1 MKKKKNKKKQKVQ
14 NSKKKQLQGMPK
26 KDVRPMKQD
35 VRIKTPEDRLLW
47 KLVGV
52 ALMAFAAFLAVALAS
67 YDWQAAAEKG
77 SSSASGN
84 LVGVVGNAFA
94 HWGYIAFG
102 FAAWCI
108 PFALILGSL
117 KVLAPFPKD
126 AEEIPN
132 RRIVLRIVG
141 LCLMAFAVTGL
152 FQLAGKWE
160 WVQQLAAALHIG
172 ADAGGKVGYWF
183 MTCGLEK
190 CVAAF
195 GATFLAL
202 GILAVAVCMAAGLST
217 VRGWLAALAEIDWA
231 QMFGAGAEDNDLP
244 ADSPAEKESPPRSF
258 LPKFGGERKPA
269 PKPAAPPPV
278 PREKQQKIKFPV
290 DGTLPGLNLLDP
302 LPQRHGKTGEAAE
315 TGARLMETLKV
326 FGVEA
331 ELSNTIEGPV
341 VTQYAVTPA
350 PGVRVERITGLTRD
364 LQRALKAKT
373 IRVFAPIP
381 GEDTVGI
388 QIPNRTRETVTF
400 REIAESAEWQN
411 NATWPKGGA
420 PKIPVPLLLGKNV
433 AGEEVV
439 EDLSKMPHL
448 LVAGASGKGKSVC
461 LSAIINGF
469 LMCRTPE
476 QLRLILVDP
485 KGGTEFKVYEKLPH
499 LLVPVVTDVKQ
510 VVVALRWAAN
520 EMARRQKTIAD
531 AGTSDIRE
539 YNASAEADDR
549 MPYIVVV
556 IDELAD
562 IMIQAKRD
570 VEPVLSR
577 LMALARATGIHLI
590 LATQRPD
597 VQVISGTIKANI
609 PGRVAFAT
617 TTATD
622 SRTILDESGAET
634 LIGDGD
640 MLYRASDGLTVRAQ
654 GAFVSRG
661 EKNRI
666 VDFAVRQWP
675 SVMDE
680 DLKDQLEHANDE
692 DGGESPA
699 GGDDNIG
706 EEEYERAKAIVIEA
720 NRASISMLQQRMS
733 IGYNHASRII
743 DLLERRGVVGPHRG
757 AGPREILTT

>member
-1 MKKKKNKKKQKVQ
+1 MKKQRKQNKGLKRKKSRQDV
-14 NSKKKQLQGMPK
+14 SKKGGRPKK
-26 KDVRPMKQD
+26 KDVK
-35 VRIKTPEDRLLW
+35 IKTPEDRLLW
-47 KLVGV
+47 KIVGV
-52 ALMAFAAFLAVALAS
+52 AFMAFAAFLAVALAS
-67 YDWQAAAEKG
+67 YDWQAATAKG
-77 SSSASGN
+77 SAGANGN
-84 LVGVVGNAFA
+84 LVGVVGNTFA

-108 PFALILGSL
+108 PFALLVGSL

-132 RRIVLRIVG
+132 RRIVLRIAG
-141 LCLMAFAVTGL
+141 LCLMALAVTGL
-152 FQLAGKWE
+152 FQLAGKWQ
-160 WVQQLAAALHIG
+160 WVQNLASILHVG
-172 ADAGGKVGYWF
+172 NDAGGKVGYWF

-195 GATFLAL
+195 GATFLAVGL
-202 GILAVAVCMAAGLST
+202 LAVAVCMAVGLTT
-217 VRGWLAALAEIDWA
+217 VRGWLSDLAEMDWSSLLGPWTSGDGEPGEA
-231 QMFGAGAEDNDLP
+231 NAP
-244 ADSPAEKESPPRSF
+244 HDSP
-258 LPKFGGERKPA
+258 PKNTTGERSPVA
-269 PKPAAPPPV
+269 TPPPLRV
-278 PREKQQKIKFPV
+278 PKERPQKIKFPV
-290 DGTLPGLNLLDP
+290 DGNLPGLNLLDP
-302 LPQRHGKTGEAAE
+302 LPSRHGKTGEAEE
-315 TGARLMETLKV
+315 TGAKLMETLKV
-326 FGVEA
+326 FGVDA
-331 ELSNTIEGPV
+331 ELANTIEGPV

-350 PGVRVERITGLTRD
+350 PGQPVKRITGLTRD

-373 IRVFAPIP
+373 IRIFAPIP

-388 QIPNRTRETVTF
+388 QIPNRMREMVTF
-400 REIAESAEWQN
+400 REIVESAEWQN
-411 NATWPKGGA
+411 NATWPKGGS
-420 PKIPVPLLLGKNV
+420 PKIPVPLLFGKNV

-520 EMARRQKTIAD
+520 EMARRQKIIAD

-539 YNASAEADDR
+539 YNAAAKDER

-562 IMIQAKRD
+562 IMILAKRD

-617 TTATD
+617 TNATD

-666 VDFAVRQWP
+666 VEFAVRQWP

-680 DLKDQLEHANDE
+680 DLKDQLEHANDDE
-692 DGGESPA
+692 
-699 GGDDNIG
+699 GDAPSGVDSNVG

-720 NRASISMLQQRMS
+720 NRASISMLQQRMGV
-733 IGYNHASRII
+733 GYNHASRII
-743 DLLERRGVVGPHRG
+743 DLLERRGVIGPHRG
-757 AGPREILTT
+757 AGPREVLATE

>member
-1 MKKKKNKKKQKVQ
+1 MRKRNDKKRKPAGKRRRD
-14 NSKKKQLQGMPK
+14 LLRQGGRQ
-26 KDVRPMKQD
+26 VKQD
-35 VRIKTPEDRLLW
+35 VKIKTPEDRLFW

-52 ALMAFAAFLAVALAS
+52 ALIALAAFFSVALAS
-67 YDWQAAAEKG
+67 YDWQAAAAKE
-77 SSSASGN
+77 SAAANGN
-84 LVGVVGNAFA
+84 LVGVVGNTFA
-94 HWGYIAFG
+94 HWGYVAFG

-108 PFALILGSL
+108 PFAILVGAI

-132 RRIVLRIVG
+132 RRIALRIAG
-141 LCLMAFAVTGL
+141 LCLMALAVTGL
-152 FQLAGKWE
+152 FQLAGKWV
-160 WVQQLAAALHIG
+160 WVQNMASILHIG
-172 ADAGGKVGYWF
+172 GDAGGKVGYWF

-190 CVAAF
+190 GVAAF
-195 GATFLAL
+195 GATFITL
-202 GILAVAVCMAAGLST
+202 GVLLVAVCMAAGLAT
-217 VRGWLAALAEIDWA
+217 VRGWIADLAAIDWSGLLGDDA
-231 QMFGAGAEDNDLP
+231 PDEGHVPEAEPARDLP
-244 ADSPAEKESPPRSF
+244 AADSPRASNPPRS
-258 LPKFGGERKPA
+258 PK
-269 PKPAAPPPV
+269 
-278 PREKQQKIKFPV
+278 EKRPKIKFPV

-302 LPQRHGKTGEAAE
+302 LPPRHGKTDEAAE
-315 TGARLMETLKV
+315 TGAKLMETLKV
-326 FGVEA
+326 FGVAA
-331 ELSNTIEGPV
+331 ELANTIEGPV

-388 QIPNRTRETVTF
+388 QIPNRARETVTF
-400 REIAESAEWQN
+400 REIVESAEWQN

-499 LLVPVVTDVKQ
+499 LLVPVVTDIKQ

-520 EMARRQKTIAD
+520 EMARRQKIIAD

-539 YNASAEADDR
+539 YNASAGAGER

-609 PGRVAFAT
+609 PGRIAFAT

-622 SRTILDESGAET
+622 SRTILDEGGAET

-640 MLYRASDGLTVRAQ
+640 MLYRTLDGLIVRAQ

-666 VDFAVRQWP
+666 VEFAVKQWP

-680 DLKDQLEHANDE
+680 DLKDKLDHANDE
-692 DGGESPA
+692 EGDASSV
-699 GGDDNIG
+699 GDDNVG
-706 EEEYERAKAIVIEA
+706 EGEYERAKAIVIEA
-720 NRASISMLQQRMS
+720 NRASISMLQQRMG

-743 DLLERRGVVGPHRG
+743 ELLERRGVVGPHRG
-757 AGPREILTT
+757 AGPREVLATE

>member
-1 MKKKKNKKKQKVQ
+1 MANVKRKKSNRRR
-14 NSKKKQLQGMPK
+14 NRRR
-26 KDVRPMKQD
+26 KDRKHPHKQD
-35 VRIKTPEDRLLW
+35 VMLKTPEDRLFW

-52 ALMAFAAFLAVALAS
+52 AIVALAAFLAIALAT
-67 YDWQAAAEKG
+67 YDWQAVVNK
-77 SSSASGN
+77 ASLENGN
-84 LVGVVGNAFA
+84 LVGVVGNVFA
-94 HWGYIAFG
+94 HGCYNAFG
-102 FAAWCI
+102 LAAWCI
-108 PFALILGSL
+108 PIALLVGALKMFAP
-117 KVLAPFPKD
+117 VPKEV
-126 AEEIPN
+126 EEIPN
-132 RRIVLRIVG
+132 KRIVLRVAG
-141 LCLMAFAVTGL
+141 LILMGLAVTGL
-152 FQLAGKWE
+152 AQLSGRWG
-160 WVQQLAAALHIG
+160 WVRDAMTWLHIG
-172 ADAGGKVGYWF
+172 DNAGGRVGYWF

-190 CVAAF
+190 GVAAF
-195 GATFLAL
+195 GAAFLAL
-202 GILAVAVCMAAGLST
+202 VLLAVAVCMAVGLKT
-217 VRGWLAALAEIDWA
+217 VRGWLADFADIDWSGL
-231 QMFGAGAEDNDLP
+231 FGAGSSDENEAGEE
-244 ADSPAEKESPPRSF
+244 APPRVR
-258 LPKFGGERKPA
+258 PTKRDDREEPRA
-269 PKPAAPPPV
+269 PKVKP
-278 PREKQQKIKFPV
+278 QKIKFPI
-290 DGTLPGLNLLDP
+290 DGNLPGLNLLDP
-302 LPQRHGKTGEAAE
+302 LPQRSGKASEAAE
-315 TGARLMETLKV
+315 TGAKLMETLKV
-326 FGVEA
+326 FGVAA
-331 ELSNTIEGPV
+331 ELANTIEGPV

-364 LQRALKAKT
+364 LQRALKANT
-373 IRVFAPIP
+373 IRIFAPIP

-400 REIAESAEWQN
+400 REIVESAEWQN

-499 LLVPVVTDVKQ
+499 LLVPVVTDIKQ

-520 EMARRQKTIAD
+520 EMARRQKIIAD
-531 AGTSDIRE
+531 AATSDIRE
-539 YNASAEADDR
+539 YNASAGAGER

-609 PGRVAFAT
+609 PGRIAFAT

-622 SRTILDESGAET
+622 SRTILDEGGAET

-640 MLYRASDGLTVRAQ
+640 MLYRTLDGLIVRAQ

-666 VDFAVRQWP
+666 VEFAVKQWP

-680 DLKDQLEHANDE
+680 DLKDKLDHANDE
-692 DGGESPA
+692 EGDASSV
-699 GGDDNIG
+699 GDDNIDEG
-706 EEEYERAKAIVIEA
+706 EYERAKAIVIEA
-720 NRASISMLQQRMS
+720 NRASISMLQQRMG

-743 DLLERRGVVGPHRG
+743 ELLERRGVIGPHRG
-757 AGPREILTT
+757 AGPREVLATE

>member
-1 MKKKKNKKKQKVQ
+1 MKKKKKQKKQK
-14 NSKKKQLQGMPK
+14 KRTPKRKQRQAMPKMGGCPVK
-26 KDVRPMKQD
+26 KDVK
-35 VRIKTPEDRLLW
+35 IKTPEDRLLW

-52 ALMAFAAFLAVALAS
+52 ALMAFAAFFAVALAS
-67 YDWQAAAEKG
+67 YDWQAAAAKG
-77 SSSASGN
+77 SSSANGN
-84 LVGVVGNAFA
+84 LVGVVGNTFA
-94 HWGYIAFG
+94 HCGYIAFG

-108 PFALILGSL
+108 PFALLVGSF

-132 RRIVLRIVG
+132 RRIALRIVG
-141 LCLMAFAVTGL
+141 LCLMAFAVAGL
-152 FQLAGKWE
+152 FQLAGKWG
-160 WVQQLAAALHIG
+160 WVQQLAEALHIG

-190 CVAAF
+190 GVAAF
-195 GATFLAL
+195 GATFLTL

-217 VRGWLAALAEIDWA
+217 VRGWLAALAETDWS
-231 QMFGAGAEDNDLP
+231 QMFGFGTREDDLP
-244 ADSPAEKESPPRSF
+244 VDSPKEGESSLRGF
-258 LPKFGGERKPA
+258 LPKFGNERRPA
-269 PKPAAPPPV
+269 PKPAPSPSV
-278 PREKQQKIKFPV
+278 SKEKPQKIKFPV

-302 LPQRHGKTGEAAE
+302 LPPRHGKTGEAEE

-326 FGVEA
+326 FGVDA

-373 IRVFAPIP
+373 IRIFAPIP

-388 QIPNRTRETVTF
+388 QIPNRTREMVTF

-411 NATWPKGGA
+411 NATWPRGGA

-539 YNASAEADDR
+539 YNASTKAGER

-617 TTATD
+617 SNATD
-622 SRTILDESGAET
+622 SRTILDEGGAEA

-666 VDFAVRQWP
+666 VDFAIRQWP

-680 DLKDQLEHANDE
+680 DLKEQLERANDE
-692 DGGESPA
+692 DGDAPS
-699 GGDDNIG
+699 GGDDNVG

-720 NRASISMLQQRMS
+720 NRASISMLQQRMG

-757 AGPREILTT
+757 AGPREILTTR

>member
-1 MKKKKNKKKQKVQ
+1 MTRRTTAKKR
-14 NSKKKQLQGMPK
+14 
-26 KDVRPMKQD
+26 DVS
-35 VRIKTPEDRLLW
+35 IKTPEEKLLW

-52 ALMAFAAFLAVALAS
+52 AFLVFAAILAAALAS
-67 YDWQAAAEKG
+67 YDWRSIEAASR
-77 SSSASGN
+77 SSGATGN
-84 LVGVVGNAFA
+84 LVGVAGNTFA
-94 HWGYIAFG
+94 LWSYLAFG
-102 FAAWCI
+102 LAAWCI
-108 PFALILGSL
+108 PLAVAVGALKI
-117 KVLAPFPKD
+117 LAPFPQDVEK
-126 AEEIPN
+126 IST
-132 RRIVLRIVG
+132 RRIVTRILG
-141 LCLMAFAVTGL
+141 LCLMALAVTGL
-152 FQLAGKWE
+152 FQLAGKWG
-160 WVQQLAAALHIG
+160 WVQALTSFMHVG
-172 ADAGGKVGYWF
+172 GNAGGKVGYWIV
-183 MTCGLEK
+183 TCALEK

-195 GATFLAL
+195 GATVFCMGLFA
-202 GILAVAVCMAAGLST
+202 AAVCMVAGLKA
-217 VRGWLAALAEIDWA
+217 VRGWIAAVQAIDWER
-231 QMFGAGAEDNDLP
+231 MFDGGGRDGG
-244 ADSPAEKESPPRSF
+244 KEPPTKPPMKPEPSKKSSPP
-258 LPKFGGERKPA
+258 PKGPRP
-269 PKPAAPPPV
+269 PKDPPP
-278 PREKQQKIKFPV
+278 RIHFPV
-290 DGTLPGLNLLDP
+290 NGDLPGLDLLDP
-302 LPQRHGKTGEAAE
+302 LPQRHGKTGEAEE
-315 TGARLMETLKV
+315 TGAKLMETLKV

-373 IRVFAPIP
+373 IRIFAPIP
-381 GEDTVGI
+381 GEDTVGV
-388 QIPNRTRETVTF
+388 QIPNRTRDIVSF
-400 REIAESAEWQN
+400 REIVESVEWQN
-411 NATWPKGGA
+411 NATWPKGGT

-469 LMCRTPE
+469 LMCRTPD

-510 VVVALRWAAN
+510 VVVALRWAAK
-520 EMARRQKTIAD
+520 EMARRQKVIAD
-531 AGTSDIRE
+531 SGASDIRE
-539 YNASAEADDR
+539 YNAAVAKDET

-562 IMIQAKRD
+562 IMIQSGRD

-597 VQVISGTIKANI
+597 VKVISGTIKANI

-617 TTATD
+617 GSATD

-666 VDFAVRQWP
+666 VEFAVKQWP

-680 DLKDQLEHANDE
+680 GLKTELEHANDD
-692 DGGESPA
+692 DGDTPGV
-699 GGDDNIG
+699 GDNGDVG
-706 EEEYERAKAIVIEA
+706 EEEYEKAKAVVIA
-720 NRASISMLQQRMS
+720 TNRASISHLQRQMRV
-733 IGYNHASRII
+733 GYNHAAKII
-743 DLLERRGVVGPHRG
+743 ELLEARGVIGPARG
-757 AGPREILTT
+757 AGPREVLATE

>member
-1 MKKKKNKKKQKVQ
+1 M
-14 NSKKKQLQGMPK
+14 L
-26 KDVRPMKQD
+26 
-35 VRIKTPEDRLLW
+35 KTPEDRLFW

-52 ALMAFAAFLAVALAS
+52 AIVALAAFLAIALAT
-67 YDWQAAAEKG
+67 YDWQAVVNK
-77 SSSASGN
+77 ASLENGN
-84 LVGVVGNAFA
+84 LVGVVGNVFA
-94 HWGYIAFG
+94 HGCYNAFG
-102 FAAWCI
+102 LAAWCI
-108 PFALILGSL
+108 PIALLVGALKMFAP
-117 KVLAPFPKD
+117 VPKEV
-126 AEEIPN
+126 EEIPN
-132 RRIVLRIVG
+132 RRIVLRVAG
-141 LCLMAFAVTGL
+141 LILMGLAVTGL
-152 FQLAGKWE
+152 AQLSGRWG
-160 WVQQLAAALHIG
+160 WVRDAMTWLHIG
-172 ADAGGKVGYWF
+172 DNAGGRVGYWF

-190 CVAAF
+190 GVAAF
-195 GATFLAL
+195 GAAFLAL
-202 GILAVAVCMAAGLST
+202 ALLAVAVCMAVGLKT
-217 VRGWLAALAEIDWA
+217 VRGWLADFADIDWSGL
-231 QMFGAGAEDNDLP
+231 FGAGSSDEDE
-244 ADSPAEKESPPRSF
+244 AGEEAPPRVR
-258 LPKFGGERKPA
+258 PAKRDDWEEPRA
-269 PKPAAPPPV
+269 PKVKP
-278 PREKQQKIKFPV
+278 QKIKFPI
-290 DGTLPGLNLLDP
+290 DGNLPGLNLLDP
-302 LPQRHGKTGEAAE
+302 LPQRNGKTSEAAE
-315 TGARLMETLKV
+315 TGAKLMETLKV
-326 FGVEA
+326 FGVAA
-331 ELSNTIEGPV
+331 ELANTIEGPV

-400 REIAESAEWQN
+400 REIVESAEWQN
-411 NATWPKGGA
+411 NATWPKGSA

-499 LLVPVVTDVKQ
+499 LLVPVVTDIKQ

-520 EMARRQKTIAD
+520 EMARRQKIIAD

-539 YNASAEADDR
+539 YNASAGAGER

-609 PGRVAFAT
+609 PGRIAFAT

-622 SRTILDESGAET
+622 SRTILDEGGAET

-640 MLYRASDGLTVRAQ
+640 MLYRTLDGLVVRAQ

-666 VDFAVRQWP
+666 VEFAVKQWP

-680 DLKDQLEHANDE
+680 DLKDKLDHANDE
-692 DGGESPA
+692 EGDASSV
-699 GGDDNIG
+699 GDDNIDEG
-706 EEEYERAKAIVIEA
+706 EYERAKAIVIEA
-720 NRASISMLQQRMS
+720 NRASISMLQQRMG

-743 DLLERRGVVGPHRG
+743 ELLERRGVIGPHRG
-757 AGPREILTT
+757 AGPREVLATE

>member
-1 MKKKKNKKKQKVQ
+1 MT
-14 NSKKKQLQGMPK
+14 L
-26 KDVRPMKQD
+26 
-35 VRIKTPEDRLLW
+35 KTPEDRFLW

-52 ALMAFAAFLAVALAS
+52 ALLAVAVFFAVALVS
-67 YDWQAAAEKG
+67 YDWQAA
-77 SSSASGN
+77 SSRVPAAANGN
-84 LVGVVGNAFA
+84 LFGVVGNALA
-94 HWGYIAFG
+94 HGSYLAFG
-102 FAAWCI
+102 FAAWCL
-108 PFALILGSL
+108 PVAMLVGAL
-117 KVLAPFPKD
+117 KVLAPVPK
-126 AEEIPN
+126 EVEKVPN
-132 RRIVLRIVG
+132 GRIVLRIAG
-141 LCLMAFAVTGL
+141 LMLMALSITGL

-160 WVQQLAAALHIG
+160 WVREAVSYAHIG
-172 ADAGGKVGYWF
+172 GAAGGKLGYWF

-190 CVAAF
+190 GVATF
-195 GATFLAL
+195 GATAL
-202 GILAVAVCMAAGLST
+202 TLGLLAVSVCMAVGLKT
-217 VRGWLAALAEIDWA
+217 VRSGLAAAAAVDWGRL
-231 QMFGAGAEDNDLP
+231 FGIGAESR
-244 ADSPAEKESPPRSF
+244 ASTACERSPAPSAIRDRPPASV
-258 LPKFGGERKPA
+258 RKPSRDSDSKP
-269 PKPAAPPPV
+269 PKIRMPA
-278 PREKQQKIKFPV
+278 
-290 DGTLPGLNLLDP
+290 DGTLPGLDLLDP
-302 LPQRHGKTGEAAE
+302 LPQRKGRTGEDVE
-315 TGARLMETLKV
+315 TGAKLMETLEV

-331 ELSNTIEGPV
+331 TLSDTIEGPV

-350 PGVRVERITGLTRD
+350 PGVRVERITGLARD

-373 IRVFAPIP
+373 IRIFAPIP

-388 QIPNRTRETVTF
+388 QIPNRTREIVTF
-400 REIAESAEWQN
+400 REIVESAAWQN
-411 NATWPKGGA
+411 SATWPKGGS

-433 AGEEVV
+433 AGDEVV
-439 EDLSKMPHL
+439 EDLTKMPHL

-485 KGGTEFKVYEKLPH
+485 KGGTEFKVYGKLPH

-510 VVVALRWAAN
+510 VMVALHWAAA
-520 EMARRQKTIAD
+520 EMARRQKIIAE

-539 YNASAEADDR
+539 YNATANGER

-562 IMIQAKRD
+562 IMIQSKRD

-577 LMALARATGIHLI
+577 LMALARATGIHLV

-617 TTATD
+617 GSATD

-640 MLYRASDGLTVRAQ
+640 MLYRTSDGLTVRAQ

-666 VDFAVRQWP
+666 VGFAVRQWP

-680 DLKDQLEHANDE
+680 DLRNQLEHAHDD
-692 DGGESPA
+692 DGDKQAG
-699 GGDDNIG
+699 GGDDVSAD
-706 EEEYERAKAIVIEA
+706 EYERAKSIVIDT
-720 NRASISMLQQRMS
+720 NRASISHLQRQMRV
-733 IGYNHASRII
+733 GYNHAAKII
-743 DLLERRGVVGPHRG
+743 DLLEKRGVIGPARG
-757 AGPREILTT
+757 AGPREVLAAE

>member
-1 MKKKKNKKKQKVQ
+1 MKKRKSERKRRDRKKIREVRLRKRERSQ
-14 NSKKKQLQGMPK
+14 K
-26 KDVRPMKQD
+26 KDVKL
-35 VRIKTPEDRLLW
+35 KTPEDRLLW

-52 ALMAFAAFLAVALAS
+52 ALIVLAVFLALALVS
-67 YDWQAAAEKG
+67 YDWQAAAAG
-77 SSSASGN
+77 ASSAVNGN

-94 HWGYIAFG
+94 HGCYWAFG

-108 PFALILGSL
+108 PVALMIGAL
-117 KVLAPFPKD
+117 KVLAPVPKEV
-126 AEEIPN
+126 EEIPN

-141 LCLMAFAVTGL
+141 LCLMSLAVTGL
-152 FQLAGKWE
+152 FQLAGRWG
-160 WVQQLAAALHIG
+160 WVKDFVSCAHIG
-172 ADAGGKVGYWF
+172 GNAGGKVGYWF

-190 CVAAF
+190 GVASF
-195 GATFLAL
+195 GAAFLAL
-202 GILAVAVCMAAGLST
+202 GLLAVAICMAAGLKT
-217 VRGWLAALAEIDWA
+217 VRHWFTVLAAIDWS
-231 QMFGAGAEDNDLP
+231 QLFNFGTETGDASAAERTSPLTSP
-244 ADSPAEKESPPRSF
+244 RAADS
-258 LPKFGGERKPA
+258 ERKSIPVVSRKSAPA
-269 PKPAAPPPV
+269 PKEKPP
-278 PREKQQKIKFPV
+278 KIKFPV

-302 LPQRHGKTGEAAE
+302 LPPRHGRTGEAEE
-315 TGARLMETLKV
+315 TGVKLMETLKV

-331 ELSNTIEGPV
+331 ELANTIEGPV

-373 IRVFAPIP
+373 IRIFAPIP

-388 QIPNRTRETVTF
+388 QIPNKTREMVTF
-400 REIAESAEWQN
+400 REIVESAEWQN

-433 AGEEVV
+433 AGDEVV

-499 LLVPVVTDVKQ
+499 LLVPVVTDIKQ

-520 EMARRQKTIAD
+520 EMARRQRIIAE

-539 YNASAEADDR
+539 YNATAQGER

-562 IMIQAKRD
+562 IMIQTKRD

-617 TTATD
+617 TNATD

-666 VDFAVRQWP
+666 VDFAVKQWP
-675 SVMDE
+675 SVIDE
-680 DLKDQLEHANDE
+680 DLKDQLDHANDE
-692 DGGESPA
+692 DDGKKPVGE
-699 GGDDNIG
+699 DEDVC
-706 EEEYERAKAIVIEA
+706 EEEYEQAKAVVIA
-720 NRASISMLQQRMS
+720 TNRASISHLQRQMHV
-733 IGYNHASRII
+733 GYNHAAKIV
-743 DLLERRGVVGPHRG
+743 DLLEARGVIGPARG
-757 AGPREILTT
+757 AGPREVLAME

>member
-1 MKKKKNKKKQKVQ
+1 MKKRKSERKRRDRKKVREVRVRKRERSQKR
-14 NSKKKQLQGMPK
+14 
-26 KDVRPMKQD
+26 DVKL
-35 VRIKTPEDRLLW
+35 KTPEDRLLW

-52 ALMAFAAFLAVALAS
+52 ALLVLAVFLALALVS
-67 YDWQAAAEKG
+67 YDWQAAEAG
-77 SSSASGN
+77 ASSAANGN

-94 HWGYIAFG
+94 HGCYRTFG

-108 PFALILGSL
+108 PVTLIIGAL
-117 KVLAPFPKD
+117 KVLAPVPKEV
-126 AEEIPN
+126 AEIPN
-132 RRIVLRIVG
+132 RRIVLRITG
-141 LCLMAFAVTGL
+141 LCLMALAVTGL
-152 FQLAGKWE
+152 FQLAGRWG
-160 WVQQLAAALHIG
+160 WVRDFVSCAHIG
-172 ADAGGKVGYWF
+172 GNAGGKIGYWF

-190 CVAAF
+190 GVASF
-195 GATFLAL
+195 GAAFLAL
-202 GILAVAVCMAAGLST
+202 GLLAVAICMAVGLKT
-217 VRGWLAALAEIDWA
+217 VQNWFAALAAIDWS
-231 QMFGAGAEDNDLP
+231 QLFSFGSENGETTDAERTLP
-244 ADSPAEKESPPRSF
+244 HTSQKSTDS
-258 LPKFGGERKPA
+258 ERKPIPAPAHKPSSA
-269 PKPAAPPPV
+269 PKEKPP
-278 PREKQQKIKFPV
+278 KIKFPV

-302 LPQRHGKTGEAAE
+302 LPPRQGRTGEAEE
-315 TGARLMETLKV
+315 TGAKLMETLKV

-331 ELSNTIEGPV
+331 ELANTIEGPV

-373 IRVFAPIP
+373 IRIFAPIP

-388 QIPNRTRETVTF
+388 QIPNKTREMVTF
-400 REIAESAEWQN
+400 REIVESAEWQN

-433 AGEEVV
+433 AGDEVV

-499 LLVPVVTDVKQ
+499 LLVPVVTDIKQ

-520 EMARRQKTIAD
+520 EMARRQRIIAE

-539 YNASAEADDR
+539 YNAAVQGER

-562 IMIQAKRD
+562 IMIQTKRD

-617 TTATD
+617 TNATD

-680 DLKDQLEHANDE
+680 ELKDQLDHANDE
-692 DGGESPA
+692 EDGKKPV
-699 GGDDNIG
+699 GGDEDVS
-706 EEEYERAKAIVIEA
+706 EEEYERAKAVVIA
-720 NRASISMLQQRMS
+720 TNRASISHLQRQMHV
-733 IGYNHASRII
+733 GYNHAAKII
-743 DLLERRGVVGPHRG
+743 DLLEARGVIGPARG
-757 AGPREILTT
+757 AGPRDVLATE

>member
-1 MKKKKNKKKQKVQ
+1 MKKKKQKKQNPNVKRQ
-14 NSKKKQLQGMPK
+14 QTMPK
-26 KDVRPMKQD
+26 KGGRPMKKD
-35 VRIKTPEDRLLW
+35 VKIKTPEDRLLW
-47 KLVGV
+47 KLIGV
-52 ALMAFAAFLAVALAS
+52 ALMALAAFFAVALAS
-67 YDWQAAAEKG
+67 YDWRAAISEVPAAAN
-77 SSSASGN
+77 GN
-84 LVGVVGNAFA
+84 LVGVVGNTFA

-108 PFALILGSL
+108 PFALLIGSL

-141 LCLMAFAVTGL
+141 LCLMALAITGL
-152 FQLAGKWE
+152 SQLAGKWG
-160 WVQQLAAALHIG
+160 WVRQLAAALHIG
-172 ADAGGKVGYWF
+172 NDAGGKVGYWF

-190 CVAAF
+190 GVAAF
-195 GATFLAL
+195 GAAFLTL
-202 GILAVAVCMAAGLST
+202 GILAVAVCMAVGLST
-217 VRGWLAALAEIDWA
+217 VRGWLVALSEIDWS
-231 QMFGAGAEDNDLP
+231 QIFGAGAEANDSLD
-244 ADSPAEKESPPRSF
+244 DSPKESESPLRGF
-258 LPKFGGERKPA
+258 LPKFGGERKPV
-269 PKPAAPPPV
+269 PKPSAPPPA
-278 PREKQQKIKFPV
+278 PREKPQKIKFPV

-302 LPQRHGKTGEAAE
+302 LPPRHGKTGEAE
-315 TGARLMETLKV
+315 EVGVKLMETLKV
-326 FGVEA
+326 FGVDA

-350 PGVRVERITGLTRD
+350 PGVRVERITGLKND
-364 LQRALKAKT
+364 LQRALRAKT
-373 IRVFAPIP
+373 IRIFAPIP

-388 QIPNRTRETVTF
+388 QIPNRTREMVTF

-485 KGGTEFKVYEKLPH
+485 KGGTEFKVYERLPH
-499 LLVPVVTDVKQ
+499 LLVPVVTDIKQ
-510 VVVALRWAAN
+510 VVAALRWAAK
-520 EMARRQKTIAD
+520 EMTRRQKIIAN

-539 YNASAEADDR
+539 YNASAEASER

-562 IMIQAKRD
+562 IMILAKRD

-609 PGRVAFAT
+609 PGRIAFAT

-622 SRTILDESGAET
+622 SRTILDESGAES

-699 GGDDNIG
+699 GGEGNVS

-720 NRASISMLQQRMS
+720 NRASISMLQQRMN
-733 IGYNHASRII
+733 IGYNHASRIV

-757 AGPREILTT
+757 AGPREVLSTE

>member
-1 MKKKKNKKKQKVQ
+1 MKKRKSERKRRDRKKIREVRLRKRERSQ
-14 NSKKKQLQGMPK
+14 K
-26 KDVRPMKQD
+26 KDVKL
-35 VRIKTPEDRLLW
+35 KTPEDRLLW

-52 ALMAFAAFLAVALAS
+52 ALLVLAVFLALALVS
-67 YDWQAAAEKG
+67 YDWQAAEAG
-77 SSSASGN
+77 ASSAVNGN

-94 HWGYIAFG
+94 HGCYWLFG

-108 PFALILGSL
+108 PVALIIGAL
-117 KVLAPFPKD
+117 KVLAPVPKEM
-126 AEEIPN
+126 EEIPN
-132 RRIVLRIVG
+132 SRIVLRIVG
-141 LCLMAFAVTGL
+141 LCLMSLAVTGL
-152 FQLAGKWE
+152 FQLAGRWG
-160 WVQQLAAALHIG
+160 WVRDFVSCAHIG
-172 ADAGGKVGYWF
+172 GNAGGKVGYWF

-190 CVAAF
+190 GVASFGAAF
-195 GATFLAL
+195 LTL
-202 GILAVAVCMAAGLST
+202 GLLAVAICMAAGLKT
-217 VRGWLAALAEIDWA
+217 VRNWFAVLATIDWF
-231 QMFGAGAEDNDLP
+231 QLFSFGSENGDASAVNGASAHASPKSED
-244 ADSPAEKESPPRSF
+244 
-258 LPKFGGERKPA
+258 GERKSIPASAHKSSSSA
-269 PKPAAPPPV
+269 PKEKPP
-278 PREKQQKIKFPV
+278 KIKFPV

-302 LPQRHGKTGEAAE
+302 LPPRHGRTGEAEE
-315 TGARLMETLKV
+315 TGAKLMETLKV
-326 FGVEA
+326 FGVDA
-331 ELSNTIEGPV
+331 ELANMIEGPV

-373 IRVFAPIP
+373 IRIFAPIP

-388 QIPNRTRETVTF
+388 QIPNKTREMVTF
-400 REIAESAEWQN
+400 REIVESAEWQN

-433 AGEEVV
+433 AGDEVV

-499 LLVPVVTDVKQ
+499 LLVPMVTDIKQ
-510 VVVALRWAAN
+510 VVVALRWAAK
-520 EMARRQKTIAD
+520 EMARRQRIIAE

-539 YNASAEADDR
+539 YNAAVQGER
-549 MPYIVVV
+549 MPYIVIV

-562 IMIQAKRD
+562 IMIQTKRD

-609 PGRVAFAT
+609 PGRIAFAT
-617 TTATD
+617 TNATD

-666 VDFAVRQWP
+666 VDFAVKQWP

-680 DLKDQLEHANDE
+680 ELADQLEHANDE
-692 DGGESPA
+692 EEDKKPA
-699 GGDDNIG
+699 EGDEDVS
-706 EEEYERAKAIVIEA
+706 EEEYERAKAVVIA
-720 NRASISMLQQRMS
+720 TNRASISHLQRQMHV
-733 IGYNHASRII
+733 GYNHAAKII
-743 DLLERRGVVGPHRG
+743 DLLEARGVIGPARG
-757 AGPREILTT
+757 AGPRDVLVTE

>member
-1 MKKKKNKKKQKVQ
+1 MRKRERSQKR
-14 NSKKKQLQGMPK
+14 
-26 KDVRPMKQD
+26 DVKL
-35 VRIKTPEDRLLW
+35 KTPEDRLLW

-52 ALMAFAAFLAVALAS
+52 ALLVLAVFLALALVS
-67 YDWQAAAEKG
+67 YDWQAAEAG
-77 SSSASGN
+77 ASSAANGN

-94 HWGYIAFG
+94 HGCYWLFG

-108 PFALILGSL
+108 PVALIIGAL
-117 KVLAPFPKD
+117 KVLAPVPKEV
-126 AEEIPN
+126 EEIPN
-132 RRIVLRIVG
+132 SRIVLRIIG
-141 LCLMAFAVTGL
+141 LCLLALAVAGL
-152 FQLAGKWE
+152 FQLAGRWG
-160 WVQQLAAALHIG
+160 WVRDFVSCAHIG
-172 ADAGGKVGYWF
+172 GNAGGKIGYWF
-183 MTCGLEK
+183 ITCGLEK
-190 CVAAF
+190 GVASF
-195 GATFLAL
+195 GAAFLAL
-202 GILAVAVCMAAGLST
+202 GLLAVAICMAVGLKT
-217 VRGWLAALAEIDWA
+217 VRNWLAVLAAIDWSQLFSLGSENGDAPSAERTSA
-231 QMFGAGAEDNDLP
+231 QASPKSVDSNRKS
-244 ADSPAEKESPPRSF
+244 SPAPAHKSSS
-258 LPKFGGERKPA
+258 A
-269 PKPAAPPPV
+269 PK
-278 PREKQQKIKFPV
+278 EKPQKIKFPV

-302 LPQRHGKTGEAAE
+302 LPPRQGRTGEAEE
-315 TGARLMETLKV
+315 TGAKLMETLKV

-331 ELSNTIEGPV
+331 VLANTIEGPV

-373 IRVFAPIP
+373 IRIFAPIP

-388 QIPNRTRETVTF
+388 QIPNKTREMVTF
-400 REIAESAEWQN
+400 REIVESAEWQN

-433 AGEEVV
+433 AGDEVV

-476 QLRLILVDP
+476 PLRLILVDP

-499 LLVPVVTDVKQ
+499 LLVPVVTDIKQ

-520 EMARRQKTIAD
+520 EMARRQRIIAD

-539 YNASAEADDR
+539 YNAAAQGER

-562 IMIQAKRD
+562 IMIQTKRD

-617 TTATD
+617 TNATD

-680 DLKDQLEHANDE
+680 ELKDQLDHAHDEE
-692 DGGESPA
+692 DGKKPVGGEEDVS
-699 GGDDNIG
+699 
-706 EEEYERAKAIVIEA
+706 EEEYERAKAVVIA
-720 NRASISMLQQRMS
+720 TNRASISHLQRQMHV
-733 IGYNHASRII
+733 GYNHAAKII
-743 DLLERRGVVGPHRG
+743 DLLEARGVVGPARG
-757 AGPREILTT
+757 AGPREVLVTE

>member
-1 MKKKKNKKKQKVQ
+1 M
-14 NSKKKQLQGMPK
+14 L
-26 KDVRPMKQD
+26 
-35 VRIKTPEDRLLW
+35 KTPEDRLFW

-52 ALMAFAAFLAVALAS
+52 AIVALAAFLAIALAT
-67 YDWQAAAEKG
+67 YDWQAVVNK
-77 SSSASGN
+77 ASLENGN
-84 LVGVVGNAFA
+84 LVGVVGNVFA
-94 HWGYIAFG
+94 HGCYNAFG
-102 FAAWCI
+102 LAAWCI
-108 PFALILGSL
+108 PIALLVGALKMFAP
-117 KVLAPFPKD
+117 VPKEV
-126 AEEIPN
+126 EEIPN
-132 RRIVLRIVG
+132 KRIVLRVAG
-141 LCLMAFAVTGL
+141 LILMGLAVTGL
-152 FQLAGKWE
+152 AQLSGRWG
-160 WVQQLAAALHIG
+160 WVRDAMTWLHIG
-172 ADAGGKVGYWF
+172 DNAGGRVGYWF

-190 CVAAF
+190 GVAAF
-195 GATFLAL
+195 GAAFLAL
-202 GILAVAVCMAAGLST
+202 VLLAVAVCMAVGLKT
-217 VRGWLAALAEIDWA
+217 VRGWLADFADIDWSGL
-231 QMFGAGAEDNDLP
+231 FGAGSSDEDE
-244 ADSPAEKESPPRSF
+244 AGEEAPPRVR
-258 LPKFGGERKPA
+258 PTKRDDREEPRA
-269 PKPAAPPPV
+269 PKVKP
-278 PREKQQKIKFPV
+278 QKIKFPI
-290 DGTLPGLNLLDP
+290 DGNLPGLNLLDP
-302 LPQRHGKTGEAAE
+302 LPQRSGKASEAAE
-315 TGARLMETLKV
+315 TGAKLMETLKV
-326 FGVEA
+326 FGVAA
-331 ELSNTIEGPV
+331 ELANTIEGPV

-373 IRVFAPIP
+373 IRIFAPIP

-400 REIAESAEWQN
+400 REIVESAEWQN

-499 LLVPVVTDVKQ
+499 LLVPVVTDIKQ

-520 EMARRQKTIAD
+520 EMARRQKIIAD
-531 AGTSDIRE
+531 AATSDIRE
-539 YNASAEADDR
+539 YNASAGAGER

-609 PGRVAFAT
+609 PGRIAFAT

-622 SRTILDESGAET
+622 SRTILDEGGAET

-640 MLYRASDGLTVRAQ
+640 MLYRTLDGLIVRAQ

-666 VDFAVRQWP
+666 VEFAVKQWP

-680 DLKDQLEHANDE
+680 DLKDKLDHANDE
-692 DGGESPA
+692 EGDASSV
-699 GGDDNIG
+699 GDDNIDEG
-706 EEEYERAKAIVIEA
+706 EYERAKAIVIEA
-720 NRASISMLQQRMS
+720 NRASISMLQQRMG

-743 DLLERRGVVGPHRG
+743 ELLERRGVIGPHRG
-757 AGPREILTT
+757 AGPREVLATE

>member
-1 MKKKKNKKKQKVQ
+1 MKKQKSERKKRDRKNIRVVRMRRHER
-14 NSKKKQLQGMPK
+14 SKKR
-26 KDVRPMKQD
+26 DVKF
-35 VRIKTPEDRLLW
+35 KTPEDRLLW

-52 ALMAFAAFLAVALAS
+52 ALLVLAVFLALALVS
-67 YDWQAAAEKG
+67 YDWQAAEAG
-77 SSSASGN
+77 ASSATNGN

-94 HWGYIAFG
+94 HGGYWLFG

-108 PFALILGSL
+108 PVALMIGAL
-117 KVLAPFPKD
+117 KVLAPVPKEV
-126 AEEIPN
+126 EEIPN
-132 RRIVLRIVG
+132 IRIVLRITG
-141 LCLMAFAVTGL
+141 LCLMALAVTGL
-152 FQLAGKWE
+152 FQLAGRWG
-160 WVQQLAAALHIG
+160 WVENFVSCAHIG
-172 ADAGGKVGYWF
+172 GNAGGKVGYWF

-190 CVAAF
+190 GVATFGAAF
-195 GATFLAL
+195 LTLAL
-202 GILAVAVCMAAGLST
+202 LAVAICMAAGLKT
-217 VRGWLAALAEIDWA
+217 VRNWLTVLATIDWSRLFSIGSENGDA
-231 QMFGAGAEDNDLP
+231 PAANGVSAHVSP
-244 ADSPAEKESPPRSF
+244 KSADS
-258 LPKFGGERKPA
+258 ERKSIPA
-269 PKPAAPPPV
+269 SVNKSSSSASKEKPP
-278 PREKQQKIKFPV
+278 KIKFPV
-290 DGTLPGLNLLDP
+290 DGTLPGLHLLDP
-302 LPQRHGKTGEAAE
+302 LPPRHGRTGEAE
-315 TGARLMETLKV
+315 QTGAKLMETLKV
-326 FGVEA
+326 FGVDA
-331 ELSNTIEGPV
+331 ELANTIEGPV

-373 IRVFAPIP
+373 IRIFAPIP

-388 QIPNRTRETVTF
+388 QIPNKTREMVTF
-400 REIAESAEWQN
+400 REIVESAEWQN

-433 AGEEVV
+433 AGDEVV

-499 LLVPVVTDVKQ
+499 LLVPMVTDIKQ
-510 VVVALRWAAN
+510 VVVALRWAAK
-520 EMARRQKTIAD
+520 EMARRQRIIAD

-539 YNASAEADDR
+539 YNAAAKGER
-549 MPYIVVV
+549 MPYIVIV

-562 IMIQAKRD
+562 IMIQTKRD

-617 TTATD
+617 TNATD

-640 MLYRASDGLTVRAQ
+640 MLYRTSDGLTVRAQ

-666 VDFAVRQWP
+666 VDFAVKQWP

-680 DLKDQLEHANDE
+680 ELKDQLDHANDE
-692 DGGESPA
+692 EDDKKPA
-699 GGDDNIG
+699 GGDEDVS
-706 EEEYERAKAIVIEA
+706 EDEYERAKAVVIA
-720 NRASISMLQQRMS
+720 TNRASISHLQRQMHV
-733 IGYNHASRII
+733 GYNHAAKII
-743 DLLERRGVVGPHRG
+743 DLLEARGVIGPARG
-757 AGPREILTT
+757 AGPREVLATE

>member
-1 MKKKKNKKKQKVQ
+1 MKKKKQKKQNFNKKRQQ
-14 NSKKKQLQGMPK
+14 TMPK
-26 KDVRPMKQD
+26 KGGCSVKKDVK
-35 VRIKTPEDRLLW
+35 IKTPEDRLFW

-52 ALMAFAAFLAVALAS
+52 ALMALTAFFAVALAS
-67 YDWQAAAEKG
+67 YDWRAATAEV
-77 SSSASGN
+77 SNAANGN
-84 LVGVVGNAFA
+84 LVGVVGNTFA

-108 PFALILGSL
+108 PFTLLIGSL

-132 RRIVLRIVG
+132 GRIVLRIVG
-141 LCLMAFAVTGL
+141 LCLMALAVTGL
-152 FQLAGKWE
+152 FQLAGKWG
-160 WVQQLAAALHIG
+160 WVQQVAAVLHIG
-172 ADAGGKVGYWF
+172 DNAGGTVGYWF

-195 GATFLAL
+195 GATFLTL

-217 VRGWLAALAEIDWA
+217 VRGWLVALAEIDWS
-231 QMFGAGAEDNDLP
+231 QIFGAGMEV
-244 ADSPAEKESPPRSF
+244 ADSPDDSPKESESSRRGF
-258 LPKFGGERKPA
+258 LPKFGSERKPE
-269 PKPAAPPPV
+269 PKPSAPSPAQ
-278 PREKQQKIKFPV
+278 REKPQKIKFPV

-302 LPQRHGKTGEAAE
+302 LPPRHGKTGEAE
-315 TGARLMETLKV
+315 EIGVKLMETLKV
-326 FGVEA
+326 FGVDA

-350 PGVRVERITGLTRD
+350 PGVRVERITGLKSD
-364 LQRALKAKT
+364 LQRALRAKT
-373 IRVFAPIP
+373 IRIFAPIP

-388 QIPNRTRETVTF
+388 QIPNRTREMVTF

-485 KGGTEFKVYEKLPH
+485 KGGTEFKVYERLPH
-499 LLVPVVTDVKQ
+499 LLVPVVTDIKQ
-510 VVVALRWAAN
+510 VVAALRWAAK
-520 EMARRQKTIAD
+520 EMARRQKIIAD

-539 YNASAEADDR
+539 YNASAEAGER

-562 IMIQAKRD
+562 IMLQAKRD

-617 TTATD
+617 SNATD
-622 SRTILDESGAET
+622 SRTILDEGGAES

-692 DGGESPA
+692 DGGEPPA
-699 GGDDNIG
+699 GGEGNVG
-706 EEEYERAKAIVIEA
+706 KEEYERAKAIVIEA
-720 NRASISMLQQRMS
+720 NRASISMLQQRMGV
-733 IGYNHASRII
+733 GYNHASRII

-757 AGPREILTT
+757 AGPREILATE

>member
-1 MKKKKNKKKQKVQ
+1 MNDLILTRRFLKKKKRQDMLKKVAR
-14 NSKKKQLQGMPK
+14 PVK
-26 KDVRPMKQD
+26 KDVK
-35 VRIKTPEDRLLW
+35 IKTPEDRLLW

-52 ALMAFAAFLAVALAS
+52 ALMAFAVFLVVALAS
-67 YDWQAAAEKG
+67 YDWRAAAAKG
-77 SSSASGN
+77 AIGVNGN
-84 LVGVVGNAFA
+84 LVGIFGNTIA
-94 HWGYIAFG
+94 HWMYVAFG

-108 PFALILGSL
+108 PFAFLIGSL
-117 KVLAPFPKD
+117 NVFAPFPND

-132 RRIVLRIVG
+132 RRIVLRIMG
-141 LCLMAFAVTGL
+141 FCLMALATTGL
-152 FQLAGKWE
+152 FQLAGKWG
-160 WVQQLAAALHIG
+160 WVRDIVAYTHIG
-172 ADAGGKVGYWF
+172 ENSGGKIGYWF

-190 CVAAF
+190 CVATF
-195 GATFLAL
+195 GAAFLTL
-202 GILAVAVCMAAGLST
+202 GILMISVCMAVGLKT
-217 VRGWLAALAEIDWA
+217 VRDWLSDLAEIDWS
-231 QMFGAGAEDNDLP
+231 QVFGTWKKDDGSPADLP
-244 ADSPAEKESPPRSF
+244 AEEKSSTHGL
-258 LPKFGGERKPA
+258 LPKSGGERKPV
-269 PKPAAPPPV
+269 PKPSV
-278 PREKQQKIKFPV
+278 PSMPKEKPQKIKFPV
-290 DGTLPGLNLLDP
+290 DGTLPGLGLLDP
-302 LPQRHGKTGEAAE
+302 LPPRHGKTGEAE
-315 TGARLMETLKV
+315 GIGIKLMDTLKV
-326 FGVEA
+326 FGVDA
-331 ELSNTIEGPV
+331 ELTNTIEGPV

-350 PGVRVERITGLTRD
+350 PGVRVERITGLKND
-364 LQRALKAKT
+364 LQRALRAKT
-373 IRVFAPIP
+373 IRIFAPIP

-388 QIPNRTRETVTF
+388 QIPNRMREMVTF

-411 NATWPKGGA
+411 NATWPKGGS

-485 KGGTEFKVYEKLPH
+485 KGGTEFKVYERLPH
-499 LLVPVVTDVKQ
+499 LLVPVVTDIKQ
-510 VVVALRWAAN
+510 VVAALRWAAK
-520 EMARRQKTIAD
+520 EMARRQKVIAD

-539 YNASAEADDR
+539 YNASAKADER

-562 IMIQAKRD
+562 IMIQSKRD

-617 TTATD
+617 SNATD
-622 SRTILDESGAET
+622 SRTILDESGAEA

-640 MLYRASDGLTVRAQ
+640 MLYRTSDGLTVRAQ

-666 VDFAVRQWP
+666 VEFAVKQWP

-680 DLKDQLEHANDE
+680 ELKDQLEHANDDE
-692 DGGESPA
+692 GGEFPA
-699 GGDDNIG
+699 GGDEAVSEG
-706 EEEYERAKAIVIEA
+706 EYERAKAIVIA
-720 NRASISMLQQRMS
+720 TNRASISHLQRQMR
-733 IGYNHASRII
+733 IGYNHSAKII
-743 DLLERRGVVGPHRG
+743 DLLEARGVIGPSRG
-757 AGPREILTT
+757 AGPREVLATE

>member
-1 MKKKKNKKKQKVQ
+1 M
-14 NSKKKQLQGMPK
+14 L
-26 KDVRPMKQD
+26 
-35 VRIKTPEDRLLW
+35 KTPEDRLFW

-52 ALMAFAAFLAVALAS
+52 AIVALAAFLAIALAT
-67 YDWQAAAEKG
+67 YDWQAVVNK
-77 SSSASGN
+77 ASLENGN
-84 LVGVVGNAFA
+84 LVGVVGNVFA
-94 HWGYIAFG
+94 HGCYNAFG
-102 FAAWCI
+102 LAAWCI
-108 PFALILGSL
+108 PIALLVGALKMFAP
-117 KVLAPFPKD
+117 VPKEV
-126 AEEIPN
+126 EEIPN
-132 RRIVLRIVG
+132 RRIVLRVAG
-141 LCLMAFAVTGL
+141 LILMGLAVTGL
-152 FQLAGKWE
+152 AQLSGRWG
-160 WVQQLAAALHIG
+160 WVRDAMTWLHIG
-172 ADAGGKVGYWF
+172 DNAGGRVGYWF

-190 CVAAF
+190 GVAAF
-195 GATFLAL
+195 GAAFLAL
-202 GILAVAVCMAAGLST
+202 ALLAVAVCMAVGLKT
-217 VRGWLAALAEIDWA
+217 VRGWLADFADIDWSGL
-231 QMFGAGAEDNDLP
+231 FGAGSSDEDE
-244 ADSPAEKESPPRSF
+244 AGEEAPPRVR
-258 LPKFGGERKPA
+258 PAKRDDWEEPRA
-269 PKPAAPPPV
+269 PKVKP
-278 PREKQQKIKFPV
+278 QKIKFPI
-290 DGTLPGLNLLDP
+290 DGNLPGLNLLDP
-302 LPQRHGKTGEAAE
+302 LLQRNGKTSEAAE
-315 TGARLMETLKV
+315 TGAKLMETLKV
-326 FGVEA
+326 FGVAA
-331 ELSNTIEGPV
+331 ELANTIEGPV

-400 REIAESAEWQN
+400 REIVESAEWQN
-411 NATWPKGGA
+411 NATWPKGSA

-499 LLVPVVTDVKQ
+499 LLVPVVTDIKQ

-520 EMARRQKTIAD
+520 EMARRQKIIAD

-539 YNASAEADDR
+539 YNASAGAGER

-609 PGRVAFAT
+609 PGRIAFAT

-622 SRTILDESGAET
+622 SRTILDEGGAET

-640 MLYRASDGLTVRAQ
+640 MLYRTLDGLVVRAQ

-666 VDFAVRQWP
+666 VEFAVKQWP

-680 DLKDQLEHANDE
+680 DLKDKLDHANDE
-692 DGGESPA
+692 EGDASSV
-699 GGDDNIG
+699 GDDNIDEG
-706 EEEYERAKAIVIEA
+706 EYERAKAIVIEA
-720 NRASISMLQQRMS
+720 NRASISMLQQRMG

-743 DLLERRGVVGPHRG
+743 ELLERRGVIGPHRG
-757 AGPREILTT
+757 AGPREVLATE

>member
-1 MKKKKNKKKQKVQ
+1 MANVKRKKSNRRR
-14 NSKKKQLQGMPK
+14 NGRR
-26 KDVRPMKQD
+26 KDRQHPHKQD
-35 VRIKTPEDRLLW
+35 VMLKTPEDRLFW

-52 ALMAFAAFLAVALAS
+52 AIVALAAFLAIALAT
-67 YDWQAAAEKG
+67 YDWQAVVNK
-77 SSSASGN
+77 ASLENGN
-84 LVGVVGNAFA
+84 LVGVVGNVFA
-94 HWGYIAFG
+94 HGCYNAFG
-102 FAAWCI
+102 LAAWCI
-108 PFALILGSL
+108 PIALLVGALKMFAP
-117 KVLAPFPKD
+117 VPKEV
-126 AEEIPN
+126 EEIPN
-132 RRIVLRIVG
+132 RRIVLRVAG
-141 LCLMAFAVTGL
+141 LILMGLAVTGL
-152 FQLAGKWE
+152 AQLSGRWG
-160 WVQQLAAALHIG
+160 WVRDAMTWLHIG
-172 ADAGGKVGYWF
+172 DNAGGRVGYWF

-190 CVAAF
+190 GVAAF
-195 GATFLAL
+195 GAAFLAL
-202 GILAVAVCMAAGLST
+202 ALLAVAVCMAVGLKT
-217 VRGWLAALAEIDWA
+217 VRGWLADFADIDWSGL
-231 QMFGAGAEDNDLP
+231 FGAGSSDEDE
-244 ADSPAEKESPPRSF
+244 AGEEAPPRVR
-258 LPKFGGERKPA
+258 PAKRDDWEEPRA
-269 PKPAAPPPV
+269 PKVKP
-278 PREKQQKIKFPV
+278 QKIKFPI
-290 DGTLPGLNLLDP
+290 DGNLPGLNLLDP
-302 LPQRHGKTGEAAE
+302 LPQRNGKTSEAAE
-315 TGARLMETLKV
+315 TGAKLMETLKV
-326 FGVEA
+326 FGVAA
-331 ELSNTIEGPV
+331 ELANTIEGPV

-400 REIAESAEWQN
+400 REIVESAEWQN
-411 NATWPKGGA
+411 NATWPKGSA

-499 LLVPVVTDVKQ
+499 LLVPVVTDIKQ

-520 EMARRQKTIAD
+520 EMARRQKIIAD

-539 YNASAEADDR
+539 YNASAGAGER

-609 PGRVAFAT
+609 PGRIAFAT

-622 SRTILDESGAET
+622 SRTILDEGGAET

-640 MLYRASDGLTVRAQ
+640 MLYRTLDGLVVRAQ

-666 VDFAVRQWP
+666 VEFAVKQWP

-680 DLKDQLEHANDE
+680 DLKDKLDHANDE
-692 DGGESPA
+692 EGDASSV
-699 GGDDNIG
+699 GDDNIDEG
-706 EEEYERAKAIVIEA
+706 EYERAKAIVIEA
-720 NRASISMLQQRMS
+720 NRASISMLQQRMG

-743 DLLERRGVVGPHRG
+743 ELLERRGVIGPHRG
-757 AGPREILTT
+757 AGPREVLATE

>member
-1 MKKKKNKKKQKVQ
+1 MRKRNDKERKPAGKRRRDL
-14 NSKKKQLQGMPK
+14 SRQGGRQ
-26 KDVRPMKQD
+26 VKQD
-35 VRIKTPEDRLLW
+35 VKIKTPEDRLFW

-52 ALMAFAAFLAVALAS
+52 ALIALAAFFAVALAS
-67 YDWQAAAEKG
+67 YDWQAAAAKE
-77 SSSASGN
+77 SAAANGN
-84 LVGVVGNAFA
+84 LVGVVGNTFA
-94 HWGYIAFG
+94 HWGYVAFG

-108 PFALILGSL
+108 PFAILVGAI

-132 RRIVLRIVG
+132 RRIALRIAG
-141 LCLMAFAVTGL
+141 LCLMALAVTGL
-152 FQLAGKWE
+152 FQLAGKWV
-160 WVQQLAAALHIG
+160 WVQNMASILHIG
-172 ADAGGKVGYWF
+172 GDAGGKVGYWF

-190 CVAAF
+190 GVAAF
-195 GATFLAL
+195 GATFITL
-202 GILAVAVCMAAGLST
+202 GVLLVAVCMAAGLAT
-217 VRGWLAALAEIDWA
+217 VRGWIADLAAIDWSGLLGDDA
-231 QMFGAGAEDNDLP
+231 PDEGHVPEAEPARDLP
-244 ADSPAEKESPPRSF
+244 AADSPRASNPPRS
-258 LPKFGGERKPA
+258 PK
-269 PKPAAPPPV
+269 
-278 PREKQQKIKFPV
+278 EKRPKIKFPV

-302 LPQRHGKTGEAAE
+302 LPPRHGKTDEAAE
-315 TGARLMETLKV
+315 TGAKLMETLKV
-326 FGVEA
+326 FGVAA
-331 ELSNTIEGPV
+331 ELANTIEGPV

-388 QIPNRTRETVTF
+388 QIPNRARETVTF
-400 REIAESAEWQN
+400 REIVESAEWQN

-499 LLVPVVTDVKQ
+499 LLVPVVTDIKQ

-520 EMARRQKTIAD
+520 EMARRQKIIAD
-531 AGTSDIRE
+531 ARTSDIRE
-539 YNASAEADDR
+539 YNASAGEGER

-609 PGRVAFAT
+609 PGRIAFAT

-622 SRTILDESGAET
+622 SRTILDEGGAET

-640 MLYRASDGLTVRAQ
+640 MLYRMLDGLIVRAQ

-666 VDFAVRQWP
+666 VEFAVKQWP

-680 DLKDQLEHANDE
+680 DLKEKLDHANDE
-692 DGGESPA
+692 EGDASSV
-699 GGDDNIG
+699 GDDNVG
-706 EEEYERAKAIVIEA
+706 EGEYERAKAIVIEA
-720 NRASISMLQQRMS
+720 NRASISMLQQRMG

-743 DLLERRGVVGPHRG
+743 ELLERRGVIGPHRG
-757 AGPREILTT
+757 AGPREVLATE

>member
-1 MKKKKNKKKQKVQ
+1 MKKKKQNFKDKQRQVAQKK
-14 NSKKKQLQGMPK
+14 GGCP
-26 KDVRPMKQD
+26 VRKE
-35 VRIKTPEDRLLW
+35 VKIKTPEDRLLW

-52 ALMAFAAFLAVALAS
+52 ALMAFAAFFAVAIAS
-67 YDWQAAAEKG
+67 YDWQAAAAEG
-77 SSSASGN
+77 PAAANGN
-84 LVGVVGNAFA
+84 LVGVVGNTFA
-94 HWGYIAFG
+94 YWGYIAFG

-108 PFALILGSL
+108 PFALLIGSL

-132 RRIVLRIVG
+132 GRIALRIVG
-141 LCLMAFAVTGL
+141 LCLMAFAVAGL
-152 FQLAGKWE
+152 SQLAGKWG
-160 WVQQLAAALHIG
+160 WVRQVSAALHIG
-172 ADAGGKVGYWF
+172 DNAGGKVGYWF

-190 CVAAF
+190 CVAPF
-195 GATFLAL
+195 GAAFLTL

-217 VRGWLAALAEIDWA
+217 VRGWFVALAEIDWS
-231 QMFGAGAEDNDLP
+231 QFFGAGTEAG
-244 ADSPAEKESPPRSF
+244 DSPDDSPKERESPRRAF
-258 LPKFGGERKPA
+258 LPKSSGERAPVQKEKP
-269 PKPAAPPPV
+269 
-278 PREKQQKIKFPV
+278 QKIKFPV

-302 LPQRHGKTGEAAE
+302 LPQRHGKTGEAE
-315 TGARLMETLKV
+315 EIGSKLMETLKV
-326 FGVEA
+326 FGVDA
-331 ELSNTIEGPV
+331 ELTNTIEGPV

-350 PGVRVERITGLTRD
+350 PGVRVERITGLKSD
-364 LQRALKAKT
+364 LQRALRAKT
-373 IRVFAPIP
+373 IRIFAPIP

-388 QIPNRTRETVTF
+388 QIPNRTREMVTF
-400 REIAESAEWQN
+400 REIVESAEWQN

-485 KGGTEFKVYEKLPH
+485 KGGTEFKVYERLPH

-510 VVVALRWAAN
+510 VVVALRWAAK
-520 EMARRQKTIAD
+520 EMARRQKMIAD

-539 YNASAEADDR
+539 YNASADAGER

-617 TTATD
+617 SNATD
-622 SRTILDESGAET
+622 SRTILDEGGAES

-680 DLKDQLEHANDE
+680 DLKDQLAHANDE
-692 DGGESPA
+692 DGGASPA
-699 GGDDNIG
+699 GGEGNVS

-720 NRASISMLQQRMS
+720 NRASISMLQQRMN
-733 IGYNHASRII
+733 IGYNHASRIV

-757 AGPREILTT
+757 AGPREVLATE

>member
-1 MKKKKNKKKQKVQ
+1 M
-14 NSKKKQLQGMPK
+14 L
-26 KDVRPMKQD
+26 
-35 VRIKTPEDRLLW
+35 KTPEDRLFW

-52 ALMAFAAFLAVALAS
+52 AIVALAAFLAIALAT
-67 YDWQAAAEKG
+67 YDWQAVVNK
-77 SSSASGN
+77 ASLENGN
-84 LVGVVGNAFA
+84 LVGVVGNVFA
-94 HWGYIAFG
+94 HGCYNAFG
-102 FAAWCI
+102 LAAWCI
-108 PFALILGSL
+108 PIALLVGALKMFAP
-117 KVLAPFPKD
+117 VPKEV
-126 AEEIPN
+126 EEIPN
-132 RRIVLRIVG
+132 KRIVLRVAG
-141 LCLMAFAVTGL
+141 LILMGLAVTGL
-152 FQLAGKWE
+152 AQLSGRWG
-160 WVQQLAAALHIG
+160 WVRDAMTWLHIG
-172 ADAGGKVGYWF
+172 DNAGGRVGYWF

-190 CVAAF
+190 GVAAF
-195 GATFLAL
+195 GAAFLAL
-202 GILAVAVCMAAGLST
+202 VLLAVAVCMAVGLKT
-217 VRGWLAALAEIDWA
+217 VRGWLADFADIDWSGL
-231 QMFGAGAEDNDLP
+231 FGAGSSDEDE
-244 ADSPAEKESPPRSF
+244 AGEEAPPRVR
-258 LPKFGGERKPA
+258 PAKREDWEEPCA
-269 PKPAAPPPV
+269 PKVEP
-278 PREKQQKIKFPV
+278 QKIKFPI
-290 DGTLPGLNLLDP
+290 DGNLPGLNLLDP
-302 LPQRHGKTGEAAE
+302 LPQRNGKTSEAAE
-315 TGARLMETLKV
+315 TGAKLMETLKV
-326 FGVEA
+326 FGVAA
-331 ELSNTIEGPV
+331 ELANTIEGPV

-400 REIAESAEWQN
+400 REIVESAEWQN

-499 LLVPVVTDVKQ
+499 LLVPVVTDIKQ

-520 EMARRQKTIAD
+520 EMARRQKIIAD

-539 YNASAEADDR
+539 YNASAGAGER

-609 PGRVAFAT
+609 PGRIAFAT

-622 SRTILDESGAET
+622 SRTILDEGGAET

-640 MLYRASDGLTVRAQ
+640 MLYRTLDGLIVRAQ

-666 VDFAVRQWP
+666 VEFAVKQWP

-680 DLKDQLEHANDE
+680 DLKDKLDHANDE
-692 DGGESPA
+692 EGDASSV
-699 GGDDNIG
+699 GDDNIDEG
-706 EEEYERAKAIVIEA
+706 EYERAKAIVIEA
-720 NRASISMLQQRMS
+720 NRASISMLQQRMG

-743 DLLERRGVVGPHRG
+743 ELLERRGVIGPHRG
-757 AGPREILTT
+757 AGPREVLATE